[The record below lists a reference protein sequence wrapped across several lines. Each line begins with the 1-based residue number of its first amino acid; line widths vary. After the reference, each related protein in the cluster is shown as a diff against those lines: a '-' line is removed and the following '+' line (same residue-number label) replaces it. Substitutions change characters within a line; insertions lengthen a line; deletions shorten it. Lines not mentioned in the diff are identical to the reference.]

1 MPYPKIVLKNN
12 CDRRILAGHLWTFSN
27 EIEQVEL
34 GIEPGA
40 IADLYSKKNRFLG
53 RGFYNPHSLIAV
65 RLLTFED
72 QTIDSQFFLS
82 RIKKAR
88 TFRDSLFLGEHA
100 YRLIFGESDFL
111 PGLVVDRF
119 DKTFVIQSNCLGMDL
134 LFEKIAEA
142 LKEVFEIEC
151 LIKKN
156 DSSLRS
162 LENLPIGVEVV
173 EGKLPLDFKI
183 FQTFKNQKLGFLI
196 DPLAGQKTG
205 FFFDQRENRERLAE
219 YVKEKSV
226 LDCFSYTG
234 AFGIYAAKS
243 GAKEVTAIESSPSAC
258 ELLQKNAALN
268 EAQIRVIKKDVFLA
282 LDEFKKENIKFD
294 IIVLDPPAF
303 AKSKKNMFGA
313 LRKYRKLNQAAL
325 SLLKEEGILFSSS
338 CSHHI
343 SKIQFLEMLSD
354 AASYSKRQIQL
365 LEMRGQGR
373 DHPVLL
379 SMPET
384 DYLKSAILR
393 VN

>member
-27 EIEQVEL
+27 EIEQVDAGIKPGEL
-34 GIEPGA
+34 
-40 IADLYSKKNRFLG
+40 ADLYSKKNLFLG

-72 QTIDSQFFLS
+72 QAIDTQFFLN
-82 RIKKAR
+82 RIKKAES
-88 TFRDSLFLGEHA
+88 FRDSLFFGDHA

-134 LFEKIAEA
+134 LFEKIIAA
-142 LKEVFEIEC
+142 LKEIFEIEC

-162 LENLPIGVEVV
+162 LENLSTNVEVV
-173 EGKLPLDFKI
+173 QGEIPLDFRI
-183 FQTFKNQKLGFLI
+183 FQTFKDQKLNFLV

-205 FFFDQRENRERLAE
+205 FFFDQRENRERLGE
-219 YVKEKSV
+219 VVKGKSV

-234 AFGIYAAKS
+234 AFGIYAAKAK
-243 GAKEVTAIESSPSAC
+243 AKEVVAVESSPSEC
-258 ELLQKNAALN
+258 ELLQRNVVLN
-268 EAQIRVIKKDVFLA
+268 ETQIRIIQKDVFEA
-282 LDEFKKENIKFD
+282 LEEFKKENIKFD

-325 SLLKEEGILFSSS
+325 SLLNEEGILFSSS

-343 SKIQFLEMLSD
+343 SKNQFLEMLNA

-365 LEMRGQGR
+365 LEMRGQAR

-384 DYLKSAILR
+384 DYLKCAILR
-393 VN
+393 NN